1 MSAIFGNEKLFACGA
16 KVGQSQELLRKMKK
30 LRSQKKSYSIEING
44 LTKEK

>member
-30 LRSQKKSYSIEING
+30 NCAHRRKVIQLKSMA
-44 LTKEK
+44 

>member
-30 LRSQKKSYSIEING
+30 IA
-44 LTKEK
+44 LTEEKLFN